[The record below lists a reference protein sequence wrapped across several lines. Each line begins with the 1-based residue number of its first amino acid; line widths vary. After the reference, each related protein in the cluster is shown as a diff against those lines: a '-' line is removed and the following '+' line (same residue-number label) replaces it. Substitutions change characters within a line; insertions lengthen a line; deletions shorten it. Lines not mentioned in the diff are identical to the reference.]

1 MTRLAIFIIHEQP
14 QRLRQAA
21 TLLKAHKHL
30 YVSHLMSSVQ
40 ECLVRIS
47 PDNCDFILVSAN
59 LPTDDVRSLLKH
71 VRQAASAAK
80 VIVTDLPNDPKQ
92 ILAYIAAGAVG
103 YVLAQE
109 GIGAW
114 ATQIAAV
121 ARGQPMVSPVMAA
134 AMMRHLARLSKLA
147 GGFVPH
153 AQRYSTLTA
162 REHEILLLLGE
173 GHANQV
179 IANRLIIGVGTVK
192 NHVHRV
198 LTKLNLSSRKAT
210 GMYLAYVK

>member
-1 MTRLAIFIIHEQP
+1 MTRLAIFIIHEKPEQ
-14 QRLRQAA
+14 LHQAVA
-21 TLLKAHKHL
+21 LLKTNKHL
-30 YVSHLMSSVQ
+30 YVSRVMSSVH
-40 ECLVRIS
+40 ECLTRVG
-47 PDNCDFILVSAN
+47 DGNCDLILVSAR
-59 LPTDDVRSLLKH
+59 LPNDDVRSLLKH

-80 VIVTDLPNDPKQ
+80 VIVTDLSNDPRQ
-92 ILAYIAAGAVG
+92 ILGYIAAGAAG

-114 ATQIAAV
+114 ATQIDAV
-121 ARGQPMVSPVMAA
+121 ACGQPRVSPVMAA
-134 AMMRHLARLSKLA
+134 AMMRHLARLSKLT
-147 GGFVPH
+147 GGFAPH

-173 GHANQV
+173 GHANQA

-192 NHVHRV
+192 NHVHRI

>member
-14 QRLRQAA
+14 ERLRQAA
-21 TLLKAHKHL
+21 TLLKTNKHL
-30 YVSHLMSSVQ
+30 YVSRVMSSVQ
-40 ECLVRIS
+40 EGLVRIGG
-47 PDNCDFILVSAN
+47 DNCDLILVSAN
-59 LPTDDVRSLLKH
+59 LPNDDVRSLLKH

-80 VIVTDLPNDPKQ
+80 VIVTDLPNDPRQ
-92 ILAYIAAGAVG
+92 ILAYIAAGAAG

-114 ATQIAAV
+114 ATQIDAV

-147 GGFVPH
+147 GGFAPH
-153 AQRYSTLTA
+153 AQRYNTLTA